1 MTDPMDPTETYDGR
15 IMVHLLRDS
24 QDNQEIP
31 CSSFREAISVV
42 KDKRHLATVSKIV
55 DRDDEVVFSSADV
68 DIEAW
73 ERVWK
78 NEKRRLSVTV
88 EEYDC
93 PTTVSRVLSM
103 IFVYSVRW
111 IKFRTVPGSLVSSF
125 LGAQVR
131 ATVKKVVE

>member
-15 IMVHLLRDS
+15 IRVHLLRDS
-24 QDNQEIP
+24 QNNEEIP

-55 DRDDEVVFSSADV
+55 DRDDYVVFSSADV
-68 DIEAW
+68 DVETW

-93 PTTVSRVLSM
+93 PYDSISCFADDLCVQCKMDKLQNSPRFS
-103 IFVYSVRW
+103 
-111 IKFRTVPGSLVSSF
+111 G
-125 LGAQVR
+125 Q
-131 ATVKKVVE
+131 

>member
-1 MTDPMDPTETYDGR
+1 MSDGLDPTETYDGR

-24 QDNQEIP
+24 QDNEEIP
-31 CSSFREAISVV
+31 CSSFREAIEVV
-42 KDKRHLATVSKIV
+42 KKKRHLATVSKIV
-55 DRDDEVVFSSADV
+55 DRDEEVVFSSANV

-93 PTTVSRVLSM
+93 PYDSISCFADDLCVQCKMDKLQNSPRFS
-103 IFVYSVRW
+103 
-111 IKFRTVPGSLVSSF
+111 G
-125 LGAQVR
+125 Q
-131 ATVKKVVE
+131 

>member
-1 MTDPMDPTETYDGR
+1 MIDPMNPTETYDGR

-24 QDNQEIP
+24 QDNEEIP

-42 KDKRHLATVSKIV
+42 KDKRHLATASKID

-93 PTTVSRVLSM
+93 PTTVSRVLS
-103 IFVYSVRW
+103 IIVTSQTSRES
-111 IKFRTVPGSLVSSF
+111 T
-125 LGAQVR
+125 A
-131 ATVKKVVE
+131 

>member
-68 DIEAW
+68 DIETW

-93 PTTVSRVLSM
+93 PYDSISCFIDDLCVQCKMDKLQNSPRFTTS
-103 IFVYSVRW
+103 
-111 IKFRTVPGSLVSSF
+111 
-125 LGAQVR
+125 
-131 ATVKKVVE
+131 